1 MRCKEVWEGR
11 RAPTSKV
18 FFIWQFKTIWTARR
32 FTFSSVLFTLSWDIV
47 INNEVK
53 VHSWNKMHPKET
65 WFAGLAV
72 RREYFLMI
80 NTSSK
85 SCRISQHVFAAEMC
99 LCESTDWIHA
109 VAAHLALL
117 RLFCKRG
124 LPAPIWLHMFKENSP
139 NKMALLWTT
148 QTKTNPQW
156 WKKYKYFPKRKE
168 PSKMLGWFVF
178 SKLIFVM
185 LFSNFCYE
193 SRQRAPRKIFKCIL
207 SRNLYFF
214 PIYFSHLNAQYQ
226 VKSKYKNKTEK
237 DCILTRGDKCTN
249 QNLI

>member
-18 FFIWQFKTIWTARR
+18 FFIWQFKPIWRARR
-32 FTFSSVLFTLSWDIV
+32 FTFSCVLFTLSWDIV

-72 RREYFLMI
+72 RREHFFFFFKLRWLRHPQ
-80 NTSSK
+80 K
-85 SCRISQHVFAAEMC
+85 SCRISQHVYAAEMC

-156 WKKYKYFPKRKE
+156 WKKYIYFQKRKE
-168 PSKMLGWFVF
+168 PSKILGWFVF
-178 SKLIFVM
+178 SKLSFV
-185 LFSNFCYE
+185 
-193 SRQRAPRKIFKCIL
+193 IIIL
-207 SRNLYFF
+207 EFLLGIPTKSTEENL
-214 PIYFSHLNAQYQ
+214 
-226 VKSKYKNKTEK
+226 
-237 DCILTRGDKCTN
+237 
-249 QNLI
+249 